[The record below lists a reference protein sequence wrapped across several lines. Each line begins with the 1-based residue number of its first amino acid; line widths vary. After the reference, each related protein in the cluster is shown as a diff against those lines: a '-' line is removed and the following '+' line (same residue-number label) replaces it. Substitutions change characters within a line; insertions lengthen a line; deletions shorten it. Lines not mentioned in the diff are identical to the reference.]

1 MSKSVLVVDD
11 TTFMRTKLKTILEGI
26 GLTVIGEAA
35 DGVQAVEQYKKLKP
49 DIVTLDIT
57 MPVMDGMGALS
68 EIMKYDLK
76 AKVVMVSAL
85 GHEEYIVQ
93 AIKSGARNFIIK
105 PFKDEKVKEVISA
118 L

>member
-1 MSKSVLVVDD
+1 MPKSVLVVDD
-11 TTFMRTKLKTILEGI
+11 TAFMRTKLKAILEGI
-26 GLTVIGEAA
+26 GLTVIEEAS
-35 DGVQAVEQYKKLKP
+35 DGVQAVEQYKKMKP

-57 MPVMDGMGALS
+57 MPVMDGMCALS
-68 EIMKYDLK
+68 EIMQYDSK

-85 GHEEYIVQ
+85 GYEDYIVQ

-105 PFKDEKVKEVISA
+105 PFKDDKVREVVSA